1 MFNLTVKNFQL
12 FLIILFRVIAMIEVA
27 PLLSSSLIP
36 QLAKIG
42 LSFFTA
48 IVVYPWVAQMG
59 YQIPDNALQY
69 LMLILGEIL
78 IGIIIGFFLTIIYAA
93 FQVAGQFF
101 SIQMGFGA
109 SQVFDPL
116 AQIQIPLMGQFLNL
130 IAMLVFISVGGF
142 QKFML
147 IGVMRS
153 FQTIKAI
160 DLVTGRDYLAQL
172 FIKSLSG
179 LFSNSLTIA
188 FPVLGTLLLI
198 SISMGLLAKAA
209 PQMNL
214 LMMGFPIA
222 IGVAY
227 LIIFLTIPFLVAAF
241 GRIIDFSFD
250 SLARMYLQIGG
261 GS

>member
-1 MFNLTVKNFQL
+1 MFDLTIKNFQL
-12 FLIILFRVIAMIEVA
+12 FLIILFRILAMVEVA

-36 QLAKIG
+36 QLAKVG

-48 IVVYPWVAQMG
+48 VVVYPWVVQMG
-59 YQIPDNALQY
+59 YQIPDNAVQY
-69 LMLILGEIL
+69 FMLVIGEVL
-78 IGIIIGFFLTIIYAA
+78 IGIIIGFFLTLIYAA
-93 FQVAGQFF
+93 FLVAGQFF
-101 SIQMGFGA
+101 SLQMGFGA
-109 SQVFDPL
+109 SQVYDPL

-130 IAMLVFISVGGF
+130 IAMLVFLSINGF

-147 IGVMRS
+147 VGVMRS

-160 DLVTGRDYLAQL
+160 DLVTGRDYLVQL
-172 FIKSLSG
+172 FIRSLG
-179 LFSNSLTIA
+179 KLFANALTIA

-222 IGVAY
+222 IGVGF
-227 LIIFLTIPFLVAAF
+227 LILFLTIPFLVSAF
-241 GRIIDFSFD
+241 ERIIDMSFN
-250 SLARMYLQIGG
+250 SLARLYLHIGG